1 MEKLKGKIV
10 IKTVELHTG
19 GDPVRIVVSG
29 ISRRLVPR
37 AETACEKWRGKK
49 WQHSECMGAMLGVNH
64 EEYRE
69 INGWHIIGTTIKTL

>member
-29 ISRRLVPR
+29 ISRQLVHDHRSSDTCTQVVVPSI
-37 AETACEKWRGKK
+37 TSTGY
-49 WQHSECMGAMLGVNH
+49 SSVTPTG
-64 EEYRE
+64 
-69 INGWHIIGTTIKTL
+69 